1 MPVIRYEI
9 SHDETSSIG
18 YYSKNEFRI
27 KEKLISY
34 IHLNK
39 LFDKD
44 NINFGG
50 IDMPSELP
58 KYYDNLLSLLRGE
71 IDYYQSDEDF
81 AFGTGQLIRY
91 LLEKSESG
99 NKNHSMFEP
108 FLQKLGNFNVF
119 IKQINRALKTY
130 GYKIKMNYDLFD
142 KMMSNSTSYK
152 LEADKS
158 LKDLETILISGYFA
172 KSAIWQIIEE
182 KNEEQKRKQIKEK
195 NNEGEKND

>member
-1 MPVIRYEI
+1 
-9 SHDETSSIG
+9 
-18 YYSKNEFRI
+18 
-27 KEKLISY
+27 
-34 IHLNK
+34 
-39 LFDKD
+39 
-44 NINFGG
+44 
-50 IDMPSELP
+50 MPSELP

-71 IDYYQSDEDF
+71 VDYYQSDEDF

-91 LLEKSESG
+91 LLEQSESG

-119 IKQINRALKTY
+119 ITQINRALKTY

-142 KMMSNSTSYK
+142 KIMSNSTSYK

-172 KSAIWQIIEE
+172 NSAISQILKERNEKKIMKEK
-182 KNEEQKRKQIKEK
+182 KNE
-195 NNEGEKND
+195 

>member
-1 MPVIRYEI
+1 
-9 SHDETSSIG
+9 
-18 YYSKNEFRI
+18 
-27 KEKLISY
+27 
-34 IHLNK
+34 
-39 LFDKD
+39 
-44 NINFGG
+44 
-50 IDMPSELP
+50 MPSELP

-71 IDYYQSDEDF
+71 INYYQSDEDF

-91 LLEKSESG
+91 LLERSESG

-119 IKQINRALKTY
+119 ITQINRALKTY

-172 KSAIWQIIEE
+172 KSAISQILKER
-182 KNEEQKRKQIKEK
+182 NERK
-195 NNEGEKND
+195 NNEGEKNE

>member
-1 MPVIRYEI
+1 MP
-9 SHDETSSIG
+9 T
-18 YYSKNEFRI
+18 
-27 KEKLISY
+27 
-34 IHLNK
+34 
-39 LFDKD
+39 
-44 NINFGG
+44 
-50 IDMPSELP
+50 ELP
-58 KYYDNLLSLLRGE
+58 RYYDNLLSLLRGE

-99 NKNHSMFEP
+99 NKNHSMLEP

-152 LEADKS
+152 LEADNS

-172 KSAIWQIIEE
+172 KLAIWQIIEE
-182 KNEEQKRKQIKEK
+182 KEEQKRKQIEK
-195 NNEGEKND
+195 NNKETKNE

>member
-1 MPVIRYEI
+1 M
-9 SHDETSSIG
+9 
-18 YYSKNEFRI
+18 
-27 KEKLISY
+27 
-34 IHLNK
+34 
-39 LFDKD
+39 
-44 NINFGG
+44 
-50 IDMPSELP
+50 
-58 KYYDNLLSLLRGE
+58 
-71 IDYYQSDEDF
+71 
-81 AFGTGQLIRY
+81 
-91 LLEKSESG
+91 
-99 NKNHSMFEP
+99 
-108 FLQKLGNFNVF
+108 F

>member
-9 SHDETSSIG
+9 SHDETNSNG
-18 YYSKNEFRI
+18 YYSQNEFRI
-27 KEKLISY
+27 KEKLLIY

-39 LFDKD
+39 LFDKN

-50 IDMPSELP
+50 TDMPSELP
-58 KYYDNLLSLLRGE
+58 RYYNNLLSLLRGE
-71 IDYYQSDEDF
+71 VDYYQSDEDF

-91 LLEKSESG
+91 LLEQSESG

-108 FLQKLGNFNVF
+108 FLQKLGDFNIF
-119 IKQINRALKTY
+119 ITQINRALKTY

-172 KSAIWQIIEE
+172 KLAIWQIIEE
-182 KNEEQKRKQIKEK
+182 KNNGNQ
-195 NNEGEKND
+195 GEKNG